1 MAKKMASSLGYLTQS
16 PFIQTTVGSLGL
28 FEVGFVPTVRFSHRV
43 VFATGS
49 PLGGSCYLDVDHY
62 VISSSQFYP
71 FIQTTIQINEN

>member
-16 PFIQTTVGSLGL
+16 PFIQTTVGSSLGL
-28 FEVGFVPTVRFSHRV
+28 FEVGFWSHRV